1 MPRVK
6 CPHCGAGNQDAT
18 EQDTCWQCSNVL
30 GSPVARTDTAAPPPV
45 ATVSEPTQQFT
56 PEMLNRMTVPEPK
69 PVPQMAQR
77 PAPKPALSPLVL
89 ALIVLLL
96 VAIVIILVLALKR

>member
-30 GSPVARTDTAAPPPV
+30 GSPVARTDTAAPPAV
-45 ATVSEPTQQFT
+45 TVSEPTQQFT
-56 PEMLNRMTVPEPK
+56 PEMLNRMTVPEQKTVLPA
-69 PVPQMAQR
+69 VQT
-77 PAPKPALSPLVL
+77 PAPRPALSPLVL
-89 ALIVLLL
+89 ALAALLL
-96 VAIVIILVLALKR
+96 IAIVIILVLALKH